1 MRISTQQ
8 LFQQGLNGILNQQSR
23 LAEVQQQLATGLKV
37 NQPSDDPA
45 AAARIQQLERA
56 VAQQQVFVDNSSRAE
71 QRLASEESALDAA
84 SEVIRRVREL
94 TVQAANDP
102 VGPDGRQ
109 LIAEELRQRL
119 EQLVSIGN
127 SRDGDGEF
135 IFAGAQTG
143 TQPFNTVAGQVQ
155 YRGDSQQREL
165 LIAPATTLRDGDPGD
180 EVFMRVRD
188 GNGTVRATADG
199 GNTGGGVI
207 IAEPGVDAAAF
218 TGDTFTL
225 EFTAPDAFQVTDSS
239 ATVVAS
245 GAFEPGESIEFA
257 GVSVAV
263 RGTPSAGDE
272 FTIEPARF
280 ESMFATID
288 QLATALESPPG
299 SPAAQTQQ
307 RQAID
312 DALGQ
317 LDNAENR
324 LLEVRAS
331 VGSRLQ
337 GIEDLQSTQED
348 IGLGL
353 QELVSEIRDLD
364 FAEAISRLQ
373 QDLTSLEAAQ
383 QSFARI
389 QGNSLFR
396 FI

>member
-1 MRISTQQ
+1 MRVSTQQ
-8 LFQQGLNGILNQQSR
+8 LFEQGLNGILNQQSR

-56 VAQQQVFVDNSSRAE
+56 VAQQQVFVDNSGRTE
-71 QRLASEESALDAA
+71 QRLASEESALDGA

-94 TVQAANDP
+94 TIQAANDP
-102 VGPDGRQ
+102 VGQDGRQ
-109 LIAEELRQRL
+109 LIAVELRQRL
-119 EQLVSIGN
+119 DQLVTIGN

-135 IFAGAQTG
+135 MFAGAQTG

-180 EVFMRVRD
+180 DVFMRVRD

-207 IAEPGVDAAAF
+207 IAEPGVDNAAF

-225 EFTAPDAFQVTDSS
+225 EFTAPDAFEVTDSS

-245 GAFEPGESIEFA
+245 GAFAPGESIEFA

-263 RGTPSAGDE
+263 RGTPAAGDQ
-272 FTIEPARF
+272 FTIEPSRF

-299 SPAAQTQQ
+299 SPAEQTQQ
-307 RQAID
+307 RQAIE

-364 FAEAISRLQ
+364 FAEAIARLQ

-389 QGNSLFR
+389 QGNTLFR
-396 FI
+396 FL